1 MPDRDLLI
9 LKGHEVSQLLV
20 DREQELMDVVRR
32 AYEAHATGN
41 SSLPFSSFL
50 RFPNQPRQRIIA
62 LPAFLGA
69 DFEVAGIKWVASF
82 PGNLSKGMDRASAVV
97 ILSSPHTGR
106 PEVIIEGSIINAKR
120 TAASAALAAQFL
132 QGERKASRVGV
143 IGCGLINFEVMRFLL
158 ASTPEISELVLF
170 DLDST
175 RATQFKINCESLS
188 NGISVDVA
196 PDLNS
201 ILESTSLI
209 SLATTASTPH
219 IADLSRCVP
228 GCTLLHVSLRDLT
241 AEVVLASDN
250 VVDDIDHVCR
260 EQTSL
265 HLAEQS
271 VGHRDFIRCTLAD
284 VTLGNAQARRDDEG
298 VTVFSPFG
306 LGILDIAVG
315 QYIYQL
321 ASSQQQGTLIPS
333 FLPEPWSHTNGQS
346 H

>member
-20 DREQELMDVVRR
+20 DREQELIDVVRR

-158 ASTPEISELVLF
+158 ASIPEISELMLF
-170 DLDST
+170 DLDPT

-196 PDLNS
+196 PDPNS
-201 ILESTSLI
+201 IFESTSLI

-228 GCTLLHVSLRDLT
+228 GCTLLHVSLRDLS

-271 VGHRDFIRCTLAD
+271 VGHRNFIRCTLAD
-284 VTLGNAQARRDDEG
+284 VTLGNAPARRSDDG

-321 ASSQQQGTLIPS
+321 ATSQQQGTLIPS
-333 FLPEPWSHTNGQS
+333 FLPEPWSHTNG